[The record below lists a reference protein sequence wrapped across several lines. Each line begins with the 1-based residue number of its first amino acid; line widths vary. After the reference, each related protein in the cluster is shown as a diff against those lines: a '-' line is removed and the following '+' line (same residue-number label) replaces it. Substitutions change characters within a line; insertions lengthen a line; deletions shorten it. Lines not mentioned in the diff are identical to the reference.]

1 MIIPAHVKD
10 IGMYAFF
17 KCNLT
22 EIHIPKSVT
31 SIGHSA
37 FAGTNMLKQIT
48 VDPENPIYSSSNNC
62 IIEKASKTL
71 IVGCATSCIPFDG
84 SVTSIA
90 NYAFYMCEE
99 LQSIII
105 PQSVQH
111 IVPSAFAG
119 CINLKDVY
127 YTGTSYDWS
136 FSKDTFPYAT
146 IHCHDVIFHSNGDGT
161 CYVSKAFSSDGCCW
175 YIDDLYLLPINPN
188 GDVVTKIGD
197 GAFSTNN
204 PYNKLRHI
212 SIPNTVTDIGNSAF
226 FMSGLQ
232 TVSIP
237 EDSALTY
244 IGAGAFQYCSIESIY
259 LPPSVTS
266 IGDHAFSSTYLKTI
280 DIPDNVTIIEP
291 WTFGFCGGLTSVNWS
306 QNSRLTTIGE
316 MAFADSGLNN
326 ITLPSRLTRIENY
339 AFEGCFDLTDVYYLG
354 TEEQWNEIVIED
366 GNDPLLNA
374 TIHFLG
380 GPVKENVFFNPTSG
394 LCVGDTGKLV
404 HGIAVCLDSETR
416 YCHAG
421 KPQRK
426 GAATD
431 PDGYIY
437 YFNSALKAVRNTT
450 YTIGESMANGIIPAG
465 TYNVDAQGRLMDGR
479 GELLRADTAMTDGFK
494 YFADGTIRYYVDG
507 KPARAG
513 LVTDEE
519 GNYYYFNSSLKAV
532 RGTWYEIGESMT
544 NGHLPAGRYY
554 FNGNG
559 TLILS

>member
-1 MIIPAHVKD
+1 MTKKSKDVRLKQLMRLGICVALIALIALVGVVMTSAEDVTYSEGLEFTSNGDGTCSVSGIGTCTDTELVIPPMSPEGDKVTSIGWGAFYMETGLISVFIPEGVVSLEDSAFEACFNLEYVHLPESLTSIRYSAFDCCYRLSDMIIPAHVKD

-204 PYNKLRHI
+204 P
-212 SIPNTVTDIGNSAF
+212 
-226 FMSGLQ
+226 
-232 TVSIP
+232 
-237 EDSALTY
+237 
-244 IGAGAFQYCSIESIY
+244 
-259 LPPSVTS
+259 
-266 IGDHAFSSTYLKTI
+266 
-280 DIPDNVTIIEP
+280 IIN
-291 WTFGFCGGLTSVNWS
+291 C
-306 QNSRLTTIGE
+306 
-316 MAFADSGLNN
+316 
-326 ITLPSRLTRIENY
+326 
-339 AFEGCFDLTDVYYLG
+339 
-354 TEEQWNEIVIED
+354 VI
-366 GNDPLLNA
+366 
-374 TIHFLG
+374 
-380 GPVKENVFFNPTSG
+380 
-394 LCVGDTGKLV
+394 
-404 HGIAVCLDSETR
+404 
-416 YCHAG
+416 
-421 KPQRK
+421 
-426 GAATD
+426 
-431 PDGYIY
+431 
-437 YFNSALKAVRNTT
+437 
-450 YTIGESMANGIIPAG
+450 
-465 TYNVDAQGRLMDGR
+465 
-479 GELLRADTAMTDGFK
+479 
-494 YFADGTIRYYVDG
+494 
-507 KPARAG
+507 
-513 LVTDEE
+513 
-519 GNYYYFNSSLKAV
+519 
-532 RGTWYEIGESMT
+532 
-544 NGHLPAGRYY
+544 
-554 FNGNG
+554 
-559 TLILS
+559 